1 MKVGELPPFLTL
13 LLFGGVGVASV
24 AGLRGVLAIHEALG
38 HAEFTR
44 LAAPAHWTATRVF
57 AGVCLALPVYLA
69 AASLGPGALAA
80 AALVGGLGFAVAP
93 KFLEDIRHRA
103 EQALLD
109 ELALHLDL
117 IALAME
123 AGSSLT
129 SALAA
134 CAERAPA
141 GPLRRCWSRA
151 VLEIHS
157 GVAVQDVLRDLEQRI
172 GLRPFSALVTAL
184 RTAERAGGSTAVVLR
199 ERARQAAAAR
209 FARAERLARAAP
221 LKLWA
226 TMVLC
231 LAPCTLLVLAFPLAQ
246 WIERVMR

>member
-1 MKVGELPPFLTL
+1 MPVLVVML
-13 LLFGGVGVASV
+13 LIAGAAVLSV
-24 AGLRGVLAIHEALG
+24 AGLRGVLGIHEALRN
-38 HAEFTR
+38 ADYAR
-44 LAAPAHWTATRVF
+44 LSAPAHWPATRAFGGLCV
-57 AGVCLALPVYLA
+57 ALPVYFA
-69 AASLGPGALAA
+69 VSPLGLGAWAA
-80 AALVGGLGFAVAP
+80 AALVGGLGFAVVP
-93 KFLEDIRHRA
+93 KFLEEIRRRA

-117 IALAME
+117 IALAVE
-123 AGSSLT
+123 AGSSLP

-134 CAERAPA
+134 CAERAPD

-151 VLEIHS
+151 VLEIHA
-157 GVAVQDVLRDLEQRI
+157 GTPPQDVLRDLDQQI
-172 GLRPFSALVTAL
+172 GLRPFSTLVMSL
-184 RTAERAGGSTAVVLR
+184 RAAERAGVSAAVVLR

-231 LAPCTLLVLAFPLAQ
+231 IAPCTLLVLAFPLAQ
-246 WIERVMR
+246 LLALLVE